1 MEQSRS
7 NWGAMEVDEL
17 LTAGNNIIFEKVV
30 MNIYFHL
37 SQKKMNIVIL
47 IAPWDSLDPINHE
60 YRIYVDNNG
69 GWHRLYN
76 ECTFPEAS
84 HRQLISSLFRCC
96 PDNWQ
101 KTFKASNHDLSHP
114 V

>member
-37 SQKKMNIVIL
+37 SQKK
-47 IAPWDSLDPINHE
+47 
-60 YRIYVDNNG
+60 
-69 GWHRLYN
+69 
-76 ECTFPEAS
+76 
-84 HRQLISSLFRCC
+84 
-96 PDNWQ
+96 
-101 KTFKASNHDLSHP
+101 
-114 V
+114 

>member
-69 GWHRLYN
+69 G
-76 ECTFPEAS
+76 
-84 HRQLISSLFRCC
+84 
-96 PDNWQ
+96 
-101 KTFKASNHDLSHP
+101 
-114 V
+114 